1 MMIKWTFLHTFGTA
15 CAWKED
21 IWQYNILFCI
31 LTVGKHGTDARIQ
44 EFSSG
49 GGSRSVW
56 QKSSDND
63 FFSPQLILQKS
74 NGQFQRNLSF
84 FKAPDWVLL
93 FPGGVQLL
101 IPYRNPFNLRFSRGG
116 PDPLPPP
123 LWIRTWCSPHSIM
136 VKATIH
142 YLIWAW
148 QTLIDRRMYH
158 PFIVIYLIISV
169 YYRNLRCFNRWQL
182 YISFNNVSYF
192 GWSLALFPIKRDC
205 RGLNCHFNL
214 LLDILCELR
223 YRRLCFIE
231 KWPKYSII
239 IRYATLLHRIGDNR
253 EGSEQSMNVDRKS
266 LEFTICRQSGKQTAI
281 QNVCFWWYLIYVRR

>member
-1 MMIKWTFLHTFGTA
+1 
-15 CAWKED
+15 
-21 IWQYNILFCI
+21 
-31 LTVGKHGTDARIQ
+31 
-44 EFSSG
+44 
-49 GGSRSVW
+49 
-56 QKSSDND
+56 
-63 FFSPQLILQKS
+63 
-74 NGQFQRNLSF
+74 
-84 FKAPDWVLL
+84 
-93 FPGGVQLL
+93 
-101 IPYRNPFNLRFSRGG
+101 
-116 PDPLPPP
+116 
-123 LWIRTWCSPHSIM
+123 M

-182 YISFNNVSYF
+182 YILFNNVSYF
-192 GWSLALFPIKRDC
+192 GWSLTNHWPRALFLIKHDC

-214 LLDILCELR
+214 LTDILCELR

-239 IRYATLLHRIGDNR
+239 IRYAILLHRIGNNW

-266 LEFTICRQSGKQTAI
+266 LEFSICCQCNPKSLFLTVFDLRSSIASPFSIATYPVCVLIQWIRNQNNLKQELGVIYIFQSCFCWKK
-281 QNVCFWWYLIYVRR
+281 VCFHTG

>member
-1 MMIKWTFLHTFGTA
+1 MFHDDKMDISAYILKKLIGTA

-21 IWQYNILFCI
+21 ILQYNILFCI

-44 EFSSG
+44 EFSWGG

-63 FFSPQLILQKS
+63 FLVLSLFNRSQMVNFKEIYRFSRLQMGS
-74 NGQFQRNLSF
+74 NFFQG
-84 FKAPDWVLL
+84 VQL

-101 IPYRNPFNLRFSRGG
+101 IPYRNPFNLWFSRGG
-116 PDPLPPP
+116 PDPLPPPP
-123 LWIRTWCSPHSIM
+123 LWIRTWCSPHSFM

-169 YYRNLRCFNRWQL
+169 YYRTWGVSIADNCTFYLIMCHILVDRW
-182 YISFNNVSYF
+182 
-192 GWSLALFPIKRDC
+192 PITD
-205 RGLNCHFNL
+205 RGLYF
-214 LLDILCELR
+214 R
-223 YRRLCFIE
+223 
-231 KWPKYSII
+231 
-239 IRYATLLHRIGDNR
+239 
-253 EGSEQSMNVDRKS
+253 
-266 LEFTICRQSGKQTAI
+266 
-281 QNVCFWWYLIYVRR
+281 